1 MDLNHYNGDIT
12 THYSVAEIGYM
23 LEQVEKLVTLVHRP
37 SFYLVRA
44 EAKGPNTGQLETDAA
59 G

>member
-1 MDLNHYNGDIT
+1 MSFPV
-12 THYSVAEIGYM
+12 HYSVAEIGYM
-23 LEQVEKLVTLVHRP
+23 LEQVEKLVTLVHKP